1 MKKTNIY
8 VIIIFL
14 LSIVF
19 LTACGNN
26 TSDADSPVYT
36 NQDEFLNAMAKGI
49 QNRLAAVDDEAH
61 ANDTDEQKAAYYK
74 KLVRC
79 ELDQISKYEDAV
91 FQDNTFNELA
101 HFYISACRM
110 QESACENMRNLSLYN
125 SLWNGG
131 RTIRE
136 GIITTLYQQYNL
148 PISSEIAANYSGGST
163 ITITTSTAPNTPS
176 ATPAPNIDSSQFE
189 VAEYSCI
196 KYGTTYYYLVVKNNS
211 EYTVKIDSSA
221 IAKDS
226 SGNVVGASDLDG
238 IDALGPGE
246 ETIGVFYFSKVVGID
261 HLDYQLNYSLSTYY
275 SPVIGNL
282 SAQVHINDKNVI
294 VQATNNGEYPAQ
306 FVRAYVLFF
315 DKNGNVVDEKN
326 TYLTD
331 SASEIKPGATQS
343 GQFDTREAFDHI
355 GVFFQGRG

>member
-1 MKKTNIY
+1 MKKKLY
-8 VIIIFL
+8 VLIILVF
-14 LSIVF
+14 SIVF
-19 LTACGNN
+19 LTACGND
-26 TSDADSPVYT
+26 TSESSSPTYAD
-36 NQDEFLNAMAKGI
+36 QKAFLDAMAKGI
-49 QNRLAAVDDEAH
+49 QNRLVAVDDSAH
-61 ANDTDEQKAAYYK
+61 ANDTDEQKAEYFK
-74 KLVRC
+74 KLVTC
-79 ELDQISKYEDAV
+79 ELEQISKYEESV
-91 FQDNTFNELA
+91 FEDKAFNELA
-101 HFYISACRM
+101 HYYISACRM
-110 QESACENMRNLSLYN
+110 QQSACDNMRNLALYN

-136 GIITTLYQQYNL
+136 GIITTLYQQYDL
-148 PISSEIAANYSGGST
+148 PISSEIAANYSGGTS
-163 ITITTSTAPNTPS
+163 ITISTSTAPSTP
-176 ATPAPNIDSSQFE
+176 TTEPVPDIDPSQFE

-196 KYGTTYYYLVVKNNS
+196 KYGTTYYYLIVKNNS

-246 ETIGVFYFSKVVGID
+246 ETIGVFYFSNVVGID
-261 HLDYQLNYSLSTYY
+261 HLDYQLNYSLSTY

-294 VQATNNGEYPAQ
+294 VQATNNGEYPAR

-315 DKNGNVVDEKN
+315 DNNGKVVDEKN

-343 GQFDTREAFDHI
+343 GQFDTRESFDHI
-355 GVFFQGRG
+355 EVFFQGRG

>member
-1 MKKTNIY
+1 MKNRIR
-8 VIIIFL
+8 IIIVL
-14 LSIVF
+14 ILSVVF
-19 LTACGNN
+19 LSACGNN
-26 TSDADSPVYT
+26 TSDAMSPVYA
-36 NQDEFLNAMAKGI
+36 NQDDFLSAMAKGI
-49 QNRLAAVDDEAH
+49 QNRLAQVDDAAH
-61 ANDTDEQKAAYYK
+61 ANDTDEQEAAYYK
-74 KLVRC
+74 NLVSC
-79 ELDQISKYEDAV
+79 ELDQISKYEEAV
-91 FQDNTFNELA
+91 FEDNAFNELA
-101 HFYISACRM
+101 HYYISACRM
-110 QESACENMRNLSLYN
+110 QQSACENMRNLSLYN

-148 PISSEIAANYSGGST
+148 PISSEIAANYSAGST
-163 ITITTSTAPNTPS
+163 VTITTSTAPNTPS
-176 ATPAPNIDSSQFE
+176 ATPAPNIDPSQFE
-189 VAEYSCI
+189 VTEYSCI

-246 ETIGVFYFSKVVGID
+246 ETIGVFYFSNVVGVD
-261 HLDYQLNYSLSTYY
+261 HLDYQLNYSAQDRY

-282 SAQVHINDKNVI
+282 SAQVHVNDKNVI
-294 VQATNNGEYPAQ
+294 VQATNNGDYPAR
-306 FVRAYVLFF
+306 FVHAYVLFF
-315 DKNGNVVDEKN
+315 DENGNVVDEED

-343 GQFDTREAFDHI
+343 GQLNTREAFDHI